1 MILKTKTRNSIKST
15 INSAEIEESK
25 QVIFLC
31 ITVNNLQKLLSR
43 AVPRKRCS
51 ENTQQIYRRAPMRKC
66 IFNKVALV
74 SLLKWHFAIGVLQ

>member
-31 ITVNNLQKLLSR
+31 ITVNNLQKLPSR
-43 AVPRKRCS
+43 AVPRK
-51 ENTQQIYRRAPMRKC
+51 
-66 IFNKVALV
+66 
-74 SLLKWHFAIGVLQ
+74 